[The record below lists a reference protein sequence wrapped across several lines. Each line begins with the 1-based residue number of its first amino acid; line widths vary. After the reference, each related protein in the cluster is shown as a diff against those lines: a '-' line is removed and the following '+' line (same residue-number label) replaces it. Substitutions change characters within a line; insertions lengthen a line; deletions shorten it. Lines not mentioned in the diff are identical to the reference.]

1 MTKDTLNQDI
11 MNIPAEKF
19 TFAQA
24 DKKLGDKKLQ
34 TKPVSYMRDAWRRF
48 AKNKASI
55 VGMVIIAV
63 LILFS
68 IIAPFV
74 SQYSIEYSDG
84 AYRNVLPKISADA
97 SGGFWDG
104 TERYEGSLA
113 VYEREYAMGV
123 ESGRIVVQKV
133 YGRRTIM
140 VEGQARTL
148 YSYRR
153 DTYNAVGYMFQT
165 ITRDQF
171 QALQDYQNET
181 GIQVIYPMLDKDEMY
196 ASTNANYW
204 YQTYA
209 EGSSHAGEAVFDE
222 DGNYI
227 PLYRTG
233 RASSYS
239 LYDSLRIAG
248 DPGIEDPDSSDAYVY
263 YRVVQGGVEVR
274 VLYYEYY
281 VYMNGFEPYF
291 IFGATGTG
299 GDLFVQVASGTRF
312 SLMLAIGV
320 AVVNLIIG
328 AIYGA
333 IEGFYGGKTDL
344 IMERIL
350 DILNGVPFMIV
361 AVLFNMHLADSLG
374 VVGALIFAF
383 VLTGWIG
390 TAATVRMQFYRFK
403 KQEYV
408 LAARTL
414 GARDRRL
421 IMKHIFPNALGTIIT
436 SAALYIPSVIFSETS
451 LAYLGIINLNNP
463 SEGLISLGS
472 LLTSGQA
479 AIATFPHIM
488 LFPAIIIA
496 LLMIS
501 FNLFGNGL
509 RDAFNPSLRGSDG

>member
-1 MTKDTLNQDI
+1 MTNETQNI
-11 MNIPAEKF
+11 MDIPAEKF
-19 TFAQA
+19 AFAQT

-48 AKNKASI
+48 AKNKSSI
-55 VGMVIIAV
+55 VGMVIIV
-63 LILFS
+63 FLLLFS
-68 IIAPFV
+68 LIAPLV
-74 SQYSIEYSDG
+74 SQYSVEYSDG
-84 AYRNVLPKISADA
+84 AYRNVLPKISANAD
-97 SGGFWDG
+97 GGFWDG
-104 TERYEGSLA
+104 TERYESNLA
-113 VYEREYAMGV
+113 TYQYNVAIGV
-123 ESGRIVVQKV
+123 ESGRKAVKKEYGTSTVV
-133 YGRRTIM
+133 I
-140 VEGQARTL
+140 EGEETTL

-165 ITRDQF
+165 LTYDQF
-171 QALQDYQNET
+171 AALQEYQNST
-181 GIQVIYPMLDKDEMY
+181 GIQIVYPVVDKDAML
-196 ASTNANYW
+196 SSSDANYW
-204 YQTYA
+204 YQTVSTGA
-209 EGSSHAGEAVFDE
+209 HRGEAMLDE
-222 DGNYI
+222 NGDFI
-227 PLYRTG
+227 PLYLTG
-233 RASSYS
+233 SASSYDR
-239 LYDSLRIAG
+239 YDSLRIAG
-248 DPGIEDPDSSDAYVY
+248 DPGIDDPESEDAYRY

-281 VYMNGFEPYF
+281 VYQHGFEPVH

-299 GDLFVQVASGTRF
+299 ADLFTLVASGTQF
-312 SLMLAIGV
+312 SFLLAIGV
-320 AVVNLIIG
+320 SIVNLIIG

-333 IEGFYGGKTDL
+333 IEGFYGGKIDL
-344 IMERIL
+344 VMERIA

-361 AVLFNMHLADSLG
+361 AVLLNMHFAETLG

-390 TAATVRMQFYRFK
+390 TAATVRMQFYRYK

-421 IMKHIFPNALGTIIT
+421 IMKHIYPNALGTIIT

-472 LLTSGQA
+472 LLTTGQG
-479 AIATFPHIM
+479 AISLGFVHIM
-488 LFPAIIIA
+488 LFPAIVIA

-509 RDAFNPSLRGSDG
+509 RDAFNPSLRGADS